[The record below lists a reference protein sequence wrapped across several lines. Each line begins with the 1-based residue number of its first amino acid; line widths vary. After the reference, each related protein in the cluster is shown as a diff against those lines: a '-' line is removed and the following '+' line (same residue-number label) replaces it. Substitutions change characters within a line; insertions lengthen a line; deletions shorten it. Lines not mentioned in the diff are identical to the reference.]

1 MSNPVAG
8 QDYTVSMATTE
19 SLVDATVT
27 IEYRKPDLSLV
38 VDVEPTNVD
47 TDNNVITYKMPNTLT
62 THGTWRIGAKIV
74 FANDDIGYVNPAVVV
89 YFENKLT

>member
-1 MSNPVAG
+1 
-8 QDYTVSMATTE
+8 
-19 SLVDATVT
+19 
-27 IEYRKPDLSLV
+27 
-38 VDVEPTNVD
+38 
-47 TDNNVITYKMPNTLT
+47 LT